1 MEVVPFG
8 GFERAC
14 RLVGRNFEA
23 HLPLEVGP
31 RVLGFGPIGGP
42 NFLNVYA
49 KDYGI
54 KDDGKYHS
62 YGGHRLWVAPE
73 EAGKTMIADSSE
85 PECEEIER
93 GIRLASATDKFH
105 TQREIIA
112 QVSADGQSLT
122 LEHRIYNRGAYPVDL
137 ALWAITVMVTE
148 GVCVWPFE
156 DHIPHAQKV
165 LPSQPLVRWGYTDLS
180 DPRWDLGHEYG
191 AVHQAAGESQK
202 LGMLI
207 PQGIAAY
214 SVNGH
219 TFVKTFPYHADRS
232 YPDYGVN
239 FEVYT
244 RADMLEVES
253 LGPNERILPGQYA
266 SHTEQWFVLENESA
280 PDPGPERAK
289 WIRQVANDISAKSH
303 NSP

>member
-8 GFERAC
+8 GFERTC
-14 RLVGRNFEA
+14 RLVGSNFEA

-42 NFLNVYA
+42 NLLNVYQ

-73 EAGKTMIADSSE
+73 EAGKTMIADSCE
-85 PECEEIER
+85 PEVEEVDR
-93 GIRLASATDKFH
+93 GVRIASAIDQFH
-105 TQREIIA
+105 TQREITV
-112 QVSADGQSLT
+112 QVSPDGACLV
-122 LEHRIYNRGAYPVDL
+122 LEHRVYNRGAYPVEL
-137 ALWAITVMVTE
+137 ALWAITVMVTD

-156 DHIPHAQKV
+156 DHVPHAQKV

-191 AVHQAAGESQK
+191 AVQQAQGESQK
-202 LGMLI
+202 VGVLV
-207 PQGIAAY
+207 PQGIATY
-214 SVNGH
+214 STKGH
-219 TFVKTFPYHADRS
+219 TFVKRFPYVEGRS
-232 YPDYGVN
+232 YPDFGVN

-244 RADMLEVES
+244 RGDMLEVES
-253 LGPNERILPGQYA
+253 LGPNERILPGNFA
-266 SHTEQWFVLENESA
+266 SHTEHWFLLENEVA
-280 PDPGPERAK
+280 PAPGKDRAT
-289 WIRQVANDISAKSH
+289 WIRQVAERSIAKIS
-303 NSP
+303 

>member
-8 GFERAC
+8 GFQRSC

-42 NFLNVYA
+42 NLLNVYQ
-49 KDYGI
+49 KDFGI

-73 EAGKTMIADSSE
+73 EAGKTMIADSTE
-85 PECEEIER
+85 PECEPVER
-93 GIRLASATDKFH
+93 GVRLASAVDKFH
-105 TQREIIA
+105 TQREITA
-112 QVSADGQSLT
+112 TVSADGESLV
-122 LEHRIYNRGAYPVDL
+122 LEHRVYNRGAYPVEL
-137 ALWAITVMVTE
+137 ALWAITVMVTD

-156 DHIPHAQKV
+156 DHIAHSQKV
-165 LPSQPLVRWGYTDLS
+165 LPSQPLVRWGYTDLA
-180 DPRWDLGHEYG
+180 DPRWELGHEYG
-191 AVHQAAGESQK
+191 AVQQAQGDSQK
-202 LGMLI
+202 LGVLV
-207 PQGIAAY
+207 PQGIATY
-214 SVNGH
+214 SAQGH
-219 TFVKTFPYHADRS
+219 TFVKKFPFDATRS

-253 LGPNERILPGQYA
+253 LGPNERIRPGEYA
-266 SHTEQWFVLENESA
+266 SHTEQWFLLENEVA
-280 PDPGPERAK
+280 PAGLDRAA
-289 WIRQVANDISAKSH
+289 WIRDVASRISAKSH